1 MVVESIPKS
10 VGMGF
15 AVLVSL
21 VVAVLLLRGKFNRRI
36 GLVLAA
42 AAALMGFLVFAPML
56 PNQFQ
61 SLLLGKTKQ
70 LGVPV
75 ALAGA
80 VLGLFAV
87 MAFVL
92 GRSFCGY
99 ACPIG
104 AVQEL
109 AYKLPGRK
117 LMLRNKKV
125 TQAFRLA
132 SLAAFLAL
140 TLGFSLGMLN
150 YLGVRDFFYLEPT
163 WYLPVFA
170 AIVVLAVF
178 LYRPFCRLVCPY
190 GAILSLAAV
199 KGALKLRRNDS
210 CQDCGKCEKVCPTN
224 EAGAG
229 ASKQECYLCLRCVEV
244 CKLNGFSYSWSGRRE
259 PETCRSGGQRSAE
272 RRPGPAVPE

>member
-1 MVVESIPKS
+1 MVIESIPKA

-15 AVLVSL
+15 AVVVSIL
-21 VVAVLLLRGKFNRRI
+21 VVALLLRGRFTRRA
-36 GLVLAA
+36 GLVLAV

-61 SLLLGKTKQ
+61 ALLLGKTKQ

-80 VLGLFAV
+80 VLGLFVV

-109 AYKLPGRK
+109 AYRLPGRK
-117 LMLRNKKV
+117 LMLRNKRV

-132 SLAAFLAL
+132 SLGVFLVLA
-140 TLGFSLGMLN
+140 LGFSLGMLN
-150 YLGVRDFFYLEPT
+150 YLGVRDFFYLDLT
-163 WYLPVFA
+163 WYLPVFG
-170 AIVVLAVF
+170 AIVVLAAF
-178 LYRPFCRLVCPY
+178 LYRPFCRLACPY
-190 GAILSLAAV
+190 GAILSLAAI
-199 KGALKLRRNDS
+199 KGVFKLRRNDS

-229 ASKQECYLCLRCVEV
+229 DSKQECYLCLRCVES
-244 CKLNGFSYSWSGRRE
+244 CKLNGFSYGWSGRRK
-259 PETCRSGGQRSAE
+259 PQTRRSGGQRGAE